1 MVNKLKTYWNR
12 RVVYWKRNEIILND
26 LHRKANSNCVN
37 LHWYSCGRKD
47 GMENFGD
54 YLAVPIYRYMVNKF
68 NLDENVR
75 LSETKH
81 LYTVG
86 SILFFGRQ
94 KATIWGSGLL
104 TYPPEGTKRSTKFEL
119 DIRAVRGPETRK
131 ILLEE
136 GFKCPEVYGDPAI
149 LMPYVY
155 KTKQVEKKVD
165 YSVILHKSN
174 RNEYDKQ
181 IPILCHD
188 YREVIDQIVA
198 SKKIISTSLHGIIVA
213 EAYGVPAVM
222 LYDDR
227 ADFNLLKYNDYYY
240 STGRYTYPIAKS
252 MEEALEIEPAELPQL
267 DMLREGLINAFPID
281 LWGNN

>member
-1 MVNKLKTYWNR
+1 MVDKLKTYWNR

-26 LHRKANSNCVN
+26 LHRSANPNHVN
-37 LHWYSCGRKD
+37 LHWYSCGRTD

-54 YLAVPIYRYMVNKF
+54 YLAIPIYQYMVDKF
-68 NLDENVR
+68 NLDESVR
-75 LSETKH
+75 LLETKH

-94 KATIWGSGLL
+94 KATVWGSGLL
-104 TYPPEGTKRSTKFEL
+104 TYPPAGTKRSTKFEL

-131 ILLEE
+131 ILLGE

-149 LMPYVY
+149 LMPYIY
-155 KTKQVEKKVD
+155 KPKQAEKKVD

-174 RNEYDKQ
+174 RNKYDRQ
-181 IPILCHD
+181 IPILCRD
-188 YREVIDQIVA
+188 YRNVIDQIVA

-213 EAYGVPAVM
+213 ESYGVPAVM
-222 LYDDR
+222 LHDDR
-227 ADFNLLKYNDYYY
+227 EDFNLLKYNDYYY
-240 STGRYTYPIAKS
+240 STERYTYPIAKS
-252 MEEALEIEPAELPQL
+252 MKEALEIEPVELPQL

-281 LWGNN
+281 LWRNN